1 MGKAVLKVVF
11 TTKDGGTLPLSYN
24 LYDQNPVVDR
34 WLSMTKQSIS
44 NEMEIKARITNN
56 EMNNIGYLMG
66 QINEVL
72 VFINEHYDKVLPTF
86 TDFNQLD
93 GVILNYLHEEF
104 EVYGDR
110 IIELQS
116 NKKWSYELHDK
127 FLSLNEFIHMIE
139 TAIHGLH
146 HKFPN
151 FSCLYDFLPAGLHEP
166 VTEIDKLFLE
176 DRFEWGGL
184 YCGYNTLGKD
194 YLSIAPENDWEV
206 IARDEVRPQIR
217 FAPETWMNFGP
228 DMTNTIRESFYGWY
242 LSLSP
247 EVQSKVPI
255 DNMHKLSLGRY
266 KLGRVIIDDSMLAIE
281 SDVSKWFTPSG
292 PSVAWA
298 LGDESCKTRWN
309 REVFSQVNGI
319 KSIKMFE

>member
-1 MGKAVLKVVF
+1 MAKAVLKVVF
-11 TTKDGGTLPLSYN
+11 TTKDGGRLPLSYN

-56 EMNNIGYLMG
+56 EMNNIGYLME

-93 GVILNYLHEEF
+93 SVILNYLHEEF

-110 IIELQS
+110 IVELQS
-116 NKKWSYELHDK
+116 NEKWSYELHDK

-139 TAIHGLH
+139 TAIHGSH

-247 EVQSKVPI
+247 EVQAKVPI
-255 DNMHKLSLGRY
+255 NDMHKLSLGRY
-266 KLGRVIIDDSMLAIE
+266 KLGRIILDDSMLSIE

-298 LGDESCKTRWN
+298 LGDESCKTKWN
-309 REVFSQVNGI
+309 REVFSKVNGI
-319 KSIKMFE
+319 QSIHIYE

>member
-1 MGKAVLKVVF
+1 MGKILKV
-11 TTKDGGTLPLSYN
+11 TMTKKDGTTLPLHYA
-24 LYDQNPVVDR
+24 LYSDNPVVDR
-34 WLSMTKQSIS
+34 WIEMTKQSLQ
-44 NEMEIKARITNN
+44 NNMEIKARVTNN
-56 EMNNIGYLMG
+56 EFNNIGYLME

-72 VFINEHYDKVLPTF
+72 VFINQNYDKELPTF
-86 TDFNQLD
+86 TDFNELD
-93 GVILNYLHEEF
+93 SAILNYLHEEF

-110 IIELQS
+110 ITLLQEE
-116 NKKWSYELHDK
+116 NRWSFELHEK

-139 TAIHGLH
+139 TAIHSLE

-166 VTEIDKLFLE
+166 VTEVDKLFLE

-206 IARDEVRPQIR
+206 IYRDEVRPQIR

-228 DMTNTIRESFYGWY
+228 DMTNTIRESFYKWY
-242 LSLSP
+242 TTLSP
-247 EVQSKVPI
+247 EVQAKVPI
-255 DNMHKLSLGRY
+255 DDMHKLSLGRY
-266 KLGRVIIDDSMLAIE
+266 KLGRLILDDSIKQIE
-281 SDVSKWFTPSG
+281 PDIEKWFVPAG

-298 LGDESCKTRWN
+298 LGNDSCKAKWN
-309 REVFSQVNGI
+309 REIFTQLNGI
-319 KSIKMFE
+319 QKIEIFD

>member
-11 TTKDGGTLPLSYN
+11 TTKDGGTLPVSYN
-24 LYDQNPVVDR
+24 LYEDNPVVER
-34 WLSMTKQSIS
+34 WLTMTKQSLS
-44 NEMEIKARITNN
+44 DSMEIKGRITNN
-56 EMNNIGYLMG
+56 EFNNIGYLME
-66 QINEVL
+66 QINGVL
-72 VFINEHYDKVLPTF
+72 SFINENYDKELPTF
-86 TDFNQLD
+86 TDFNELD
-93 GVILNYLHEEF
+93 SAILNYLHEEF

-110 IIELQS
+110 ILDLQER
-116 NKKWSYELHDK
+116 NEWTKELHEK
-127 FLSLNEFIHMIE
+127 FLALNEFIHMIE
-139 TAIHGLH
+139 TAIHGAE

-217 FAPETWMNFGP
+217 FAAETWMNFGP
-228 DMTNTIRESFYGWY
+228 DMTNTIRESFYSWY
-242 LSLSP
+242 LTLSP
-247 EVQSKVPI
+247 EVQAKVPI
-255 DNMHKLSLGRY
+255 NDMHKLSLGRY

-281 SDVSKWFTPSG
+281 PEVSKWFTPSG

-319 KSIKMFE
+319 KSIHIYE

>member
-1 MGKAVLKVVF
+1 MAKILKVVM
-11 TTKDGGTLPLSYN
+11 TKKDGDTLSLHYN
-24 LYDQNPVVDR
+24 LYNDNPVVDR
-34 WLSMTKQSIS
+34 WIKMTKESL
-44 NEMEIKARITNN
+44 EKKMEIKARITNN
-56 EMNNIGYLMG
+56 EFNNIGYLME
-66 QINEVL
+66 QINGVL
-72 VFINEHYDKVLPTF
+72 TFINENYDKVLPTF
-86 TDFNQLD
+86 TDFNELD
-93 GVILNYLHEEF
+93 SVILNYLHEEF

-110 IIELQS
+110 ITKLQED
-116 NKKWSYELHDK
+116 NKWSFELHEK

-139 TAIHGLH
+139 TAIHGSH

-228 DMTNTIRESFYGWY
+228 DMTNTIRESFYSWY
-242 LSLSP
+242 LTLSP
-247 EVQSKVPI
+247 EVQAKVPI
-255 DNMHKLSLGRY
+255 DDMYKLSLGRY
-266 KLGRVIIDDSMLAIE
+266 KLGRLIIDDSMKEIE
-281 SDVSKWFTPSG
+281 PDMSKWFTPSG

-298 LGDESCKTRWN
+298 LGDESCKTKWN
-309 REVFSQVNGI
+309 REVFSQINGI
-319 KSIKMFE
+319 ERIEIFD

>member
-11 TTKDGGTLPLSYN
+11 TTKDGGTLPVSYN
-24 LYDQNPVVDR
+24 LYEDNPVVER
-34 WLSMTKQSIS
+34 WLDMTKQSL
-44 NEMEIKARITNN
+44 NTNMEIKGRITNN
-56 EMNNIGYLMG
+56 EFNNISYLME
-66 QINEVL
+66 QINGVL
-72 VFINEHYDKVLPTF
+72 SFINENYDKELPTF
-86 TDFNQLD
+86 TDFNELD
-93 GVILNYLHEEF
+93 SVILNYLHEEF

-110 IIELQS
+110 IIELQEK
-116 NKKWSYELHDK
+116 NEWTKELHEK
-127 FLSLNEFIHMIE
+127 FLALNEFIHMIE
-139 TAIHGLH
+139 TAIHGAE

-217 FAPETWMNFGP
+217 FAAETWMNFGP
-228 DMTNTIRESFYGWY
+228 DMTNTIRESFYSWY
-242 LSLSP
+242 LTLSP
-247 EVQSKVPI
+247 EVQAKVPI
-255 DNMHKLSLGRY
+255 NDMHKLSLGRY

-281 SDVSKWFTPSG
+281 PEVSKWFTPSG

-319 KSIKMFE
+319 KSIHIYE

>member
-1 MGKAVLKVVF
+1 MAKILKVVM
-11 TTKDGGTLPLSYN
+11 TKKDGDTLSLHYN
-24 LYDQNPVVDR
+24 LYDNNPVVDR
-34 WLSMTKQSIS
+34 WIKMTKESL
-44 NEMEIKARITNN
+44 EKKMEIKARITNN
-56 EMNNIGYLMG
+56 EFNNIGYLME
-66 QINEVL
+66 QINGVL
-72 VFINEHYDKVLPTF
+72 TFINENYDKVLPTF
-86 TDFNQLD
+86 TDFNELD

-110 IIELQS
+110 IVQLQED
-116 NKKWSYELHDK
+116 NKWSFELHEK

-139 TAIHGLH
+139 TAIHGSH

-228 DMTNTIRESFYGWY
+228 DMTNTIRESFYSWY
-242 LSLSP
+242 LTLSP
-247 EVQSKVPI
+247 EVQAKVPI
-255 DNMHKLSLGRY
+255 DDMYKLSLGRY
-266 KLGRVIIDDSMLAIE
+266 KLGRLIIDDSMKEIE
-281 SDVSKWFTPSG
+281 PDMSKWFTPSG

-298 LGDESCKTRWN
+298 LGDESCKTKWN
-309 REVFSQVNGI
+309 REVFSQINGI
-319 KSIKMFE
+319 ERIEIFD

>member
-1 MGKAVLKVVF
+1 MARVLKVVM
-11 TTKDGGTLPLSYN
+11 TKKDGGLLPIHYN
-24 LYDQNPVVDR
+24 LYNNNPVVDR
-34 WLSMTKQSIS
+34 WIQMTKQSLG
-44 NEMEIKARITNN
+44 NKMEIKARITNN
-56 EMNNIGYLMG
+56 EFNNIGYLME
-66 QINEVL
+66 QINNVL
-72 VFINEHYDKVLPTF
+72 VFINANYDKVLPTF
-86 TDFNQLD
+86 TDFKELD
-93 GVILNYLHEEF
+93 NAILNYLHEEF

-110 IIELQS
+110 IVELQ
-116 NKKWSYELHDK
+116 KAEKWSKELHEK
-127 FLSLNEFIHMIE
+127 FLALNEFIHMIE
-139 TAIHGLH
+139 TAIHGSH

-166 VTEIDKLFLE
+166 VTEVDKLFLE

-228 DMTNTIRESFYGWY
+228 DMTNTIRESFYEWY
-242 LSLSP
+242 TTLAP
-247 EVQSKVPI
+247 DVQAKVPI

-266 KLGRVIIDDSMLAIE
+266 KLGRIIIDDSMKEIE
-281 SDVSKWFTPSG
+281 PDIAKWFTPSG

-309 REVFSQVNGI
+309 REVFTQVNGI
-319 KSIKMFE
+319 ERIEIFD